1 MANYEM
7 KPNYGSLL
15 QGKKTQDTS
24 PDYYGEILI
33 DLSTIPPAQGN
44 LLKVNLGAWIK
55 QTQYG
60 HLLSLKISTYQTDR
74 TKINMN
80 KQSSS
85 PGDKLIKGAPRE
97 VDDSDVPF

>member
-15 QGKKTQDTS
+15 QGKKTMDSS

-33 DLSTIPPAQGN
+33 DLSTIPPAQNGI
-44 LLKVNLGAWIK
+44 LKVNLGAWIK

-80 KQSSS
+80 KRSSS

-97 VDDSDVPF
+97 VDSDEIPF